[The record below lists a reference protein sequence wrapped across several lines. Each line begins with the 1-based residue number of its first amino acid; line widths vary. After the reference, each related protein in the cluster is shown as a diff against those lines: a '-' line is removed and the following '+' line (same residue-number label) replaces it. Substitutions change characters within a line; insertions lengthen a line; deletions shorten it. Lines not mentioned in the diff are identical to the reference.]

1 MKWNY
6 YVWVN
11 DIIIIKS
18 TDDVKLDIM
27 ELYRARGW
35 NWECFITLVNS
46 NVVFPW
52 QDSVPPSIF
61 LLSVVKY
68 LKEVSLNQ
76 HSSQHASQYTF
87 SVFSDPPKERGGA
100 CDKEMNLFVFI
111 SIQRMCLS
119 RVAPSPVAA
128 FFVYPSDWSRVFFLV
143 SIIEVIC
150 DYFLFDCTLNWIW
163 Y

>member
-1 MKWNY
+1 M
-6 YVWVN
+6 N

-18 TDDVKLDIM
+18 TDDVKVDIM
-27 ELYRARGW
+27 ELYRVRGW
-35 NWECFITLVNS
+35 NREYFITMVHS

-61 LLSVVKY
+61 LRSVVKY

-87 SVFSDPPKERGGA
+87 SVFSDPPKVRGA

-111 SIQRMCLS
+111 SIQRMCFS

-128 FFVYPSDWSRVFFLV
+128 FFVYPVFFRGFNHRSDLW
-143 SIIEVIC
+143 
-150 DYFLFDCTLNWIW
+150 LFFIW
-163 Y
+163 LHFELD